1 MEKIICAE
9 CGHLNQEDS
18 IFCDYCGA
26 TLSSEV
32 SSVNHNDKA
41 TLTPLEKAKSDHK
54 IRNMVKNIPA
64 TKSIAEVSPFFDEE
78 DETPTISNWEVK
90 TELDTDVDDVIESAT
105 QIDATVL
112 DSESPTLHLIHCQSQ
127 EKLVLP
133 SHKNIIRVGR
143 YNGTFP
149 VDVDLSHF
157 EHSDIVSRLHFII
170 IVKEKGYFIED
181 AGSSNGTF
189 VNAKE
194 VQQGKPWRREI
205 KSGDEIILG
214 RNTQLKFSFEIEH

>member
-1 MEKIICAE
+1 MVKKICAK

-18 IFCDYCGA
+18 IFCDYCG
-26 TLSSEV
+26 TKLSSEA
-32 SSVNHNDKA
+32 SSVNNRGEKDFI
-41 TLTPLEKAKSDHK
+41 PLEKSQSDNTIH
-54 IRNMVKNIPA
+54 NMVKNIPTTDYIPKVA
-64 TKSIAEVSPFFDEE
+64 PFFDEE
-78 DETPTISNWEVK
+78 DETPTIANWEIK
-90 TELDTDVDDVIESAT
+90 TELDTDSEDTLESTT
-105 QIDATVL
+105 QLDGTVL
-112 DSESPTLHLIHCQSQ
+112 DNQKPTLHLIHCQSQ

-133 SHKNIIRVGR
+133 SHKNIIRFGR
-143 YNGTFP
+143 YNATFP

-170 IVKEKGYFIED
+170 IVKSKGYFIED

-194 VQQGKPWRREI
+194 VQKGKPWRKEI

-214 RNTQLKFSFEIEH
+214 RNTQLKFLFEIEN